1 MVKIKILKNTCAN
14 SRPVSIGEVIEVTE
28 STARQLERT
37 NKAERYVAPVQ
48 APVPPPVKE
57 EIKEE
62 PKKVTKSKAKAKS
75 KAKSKSNTQKKDK

>member
-37 NKAERYVAPVQ
+37 SKAERYTAPVQ
-48 APVPPPVKE
+48 APIAPPVKE
-57 EIKEE
+57 EIKE
-62 PKKVTKSKAKAKS
+62 PKKVAKS
-75 KAKSKSNTQKKDK
+75 KTSAKRKTKSNTQKKDK